1 MDVTPELNDKIG
13 LQFLQLLGI
22 LRWEIELGRMDIYVK
37 VSQLSQHQALPWR
50 GNLEAVY
57 HIFAEEAR

>member
-1 MDVTPELNDKIG
+1 
-13 LQFLQLLGI
+13 
-22 LRWEIELGRMDIYVK
+22 MDIYVK